1 MIPPAIREAVENWLS
16 TVQPGHRKI
25 ISFSPVSGGSIN
37 RAFTIRTASA
47 GYFIKFNDAAR
58 YPGMF
63 EAESKGL
70 EVIRKTACIEVPEV
84 FLCAQ
89 AGGFSFLLME
99 NVTGDNSNKSD
110 FWEDF
115 GRRLASLH
123 RVNAGYFGLDHDNY
137 IGSLRQ
143 QNTPSDQWVDFL
155 IEKRLQPMITTAVS
169 SGLFTRHDCNSFD
182 SLFGKLKDLI
192 PAEPPSLLHGDLW
205 NGNFIS
211 GKNGQVCL
219 IDPAVY
225 HGHREIDIAMT
236 RLFGGFESRFYAA
249 YNESFPLAYG
259 WEERISLNQLYPL
272 LVHVNLFGGGYVS
285 GVRQVLGQYL

>member
-1 MIPPAIREAVENWLS
+1 MIPPAIREAVENWLGK
-16 TVQPGHRKI
+16 VHPGHRKI
-25 ISFSPVSGGSIN
+25 TSVSPVSGGSIN
-37 RAFTIRTASA
+37 RAFSIRTTSA
-47 GYFIKFNDAAR
+47 VYFIKFNDAAR

-70 EVIRKTACIEVPEV
+70 EIIRNTACIKVPEV
-84 FLCAQ
+84 FLCTQ
-89 AGGFSFLLME
+89 AGKFSFLLME
-99 NVTGDNSNKSD
+99 DEAGGGNQPD

-115 GRRLASLH
+115 GRRLACLH

-137 IGSLRQ
+137 IGSLIQ
-143 QNTPSDQWVDFL
+143 QNTPCDQWAGFL
-155 IEKRLQPMITTAVS
+155 AEQRLQPMVTMARR
-169 SGLFTRHDCNSFD
+169 SGLLNGQDCNSFD
-182 SLFGKLKDLI
+182 KLFLKLKDLI

-205 NGNFIS
+205 NGNFIWS
-211 GKNGQVCL
+211 KDGHVCL

-236 RLFGGFESRFYAA
+236 RLFGGFDSRFYAA

-285 GVRQVLGQYL
+285 SVRQVLRQYL